1 MIKNCFKIAWRNIVK
16 HRFYAA
22 LNIVGLFV
30 GIVFSLLIG
39 AYVYNELQVNTQ
51 LRNADRQYYLQSIWK
66 DPNMGPDITTLG
78 PIAKRLKEEYPG
90 LVANYYR
97 WDGITSGVSKGDKHF
112 REDIQLGD
120 STLLNMYGFK
130 LLYGNV
136 ATALSEPFSVVI
148 TQAIAKKY
156 FGKTDVVGQ
165 PISIQSFLG
174 GNHDFT
180 ITGVLKEV
188 PENSVT
194 QLNSD
199 NHNTIFIP
207 TNTFTYFGHN
217 DLESWNDI
225 YIVSYIEL
233 QPGVSPARLELPLKK
248 LIQQNASSAISQNLT
263 IRAVA
268 LQVYY
273 REKNS
278 ALVMHMIYTLSFVG
292 LFILLMAVA
301 NFINMAIS
309 GSGSRMKEIG
319 IRKVLGSLRKELI
332 IQFLS
337 ESLILVTIAMVLAL
351 AAYPFLQNVFG
362 SLFGKEIPSLSA
374 FPWYY
379 IFVPLVLIFIVGL
392 SAGSYPALVLSS
404 INTVDSLKGK
414 LKSAKENVGLRKSLV
429 GFQFCIAMI
438 VMVCAFIVSQQ
449 VTSFFGQNLGYNKD
463 YIVASQVPRDWSA
476 QGVNRMITIRN
487 EFASMP
493 QVCNVT
499 LSYEIPNGN
508 NGSQPPVYRFGSDST
523 RAIAMQSLVAD
534 ENYLSTYQIPLSAG
548 AFFDERGL
556 DSGKIILNKK
566 AVDALGYPSS
576 ASAVGQQV
584 RIPGDPTIFTIK
596 GVTADFQFGSMQQA
610 IQPMIFFNAR
620 TMKVYR
626 YLSFK
631 LKPGNINADIEAIQK
646 KWSTLLPGSSFEYRF
661 MDDTL
666 KNLYATEL
674 QLRKAADT
682 ATVLLIVIVL
692 LGVVGLISLNI
703 HKRVKEIGIRK
714 VLGANVKNIML
725 LFVKEFAA
733 IIVVA
738 AVIACPIAYFA
749 MNKWLENYAYHINIS
764 ALPFIISLLLLAA
777 ITLSLICLQTIKA
790 AAANPVKSLRSE

>member
-1 MIKNCFKIAWRNIVK
+1 
-16 HRFYAA
+16 
-22 LNIVGLFV
+22 
-30 GIVFSLLIG
+30 
-39 AYVYNELQVNTQ
+39 
-51 LRNADRQYYLQSIWK
+51 
-66 DPNMGPDITTLG
+66 
-78 PIAKRLKEEYPG
+78 
-90 LVANYYR
+90 
-97 WDGITSGVSKGDKHF
+97 
-112 REDIQLGD
+112 
-120 STLLNMYGFK
+120 
-130 LLYGNV
+130 
-136 ATALSEPFSVVI
+136 
-148 TQAIAKKY
+148 
-156 FGKTDVVGQ
+156 
-165 PISIQSFLG
+165 
-174 GNHDFT
+174 
-180 ITGVLKEV
+180 
-188 PENSVT
+188 
-194 QLNSD
+194 
-199 NHNTIFIP
+199 
-207 TNTFTYFGHN
+207 
-217 DLESWNDI
+217 
-225 YIVSYIEL
+225 
-233 QPGVSPARLELPLKK
+233 
-248 LIQQNASSAISQNLT
+248 
-263 IRAVA
+263 
-268 LQVYY
+268 
-273 REKNS
+273 
-278 ALVMHMIYTLSFVG
+278 
-292 LFILLMAVA
+292 
-301 NFINMAIS
+301 
-309 GSGSRMKEIG
+309 
-319 IRKVLGSLRKELI
+319 
-332 IQFLS
+332 
-337 ESLILVTIAMVLAL
+337 
-351 AAYPFLQNVFG
+351 
-362 SLFGKEIPSLSA
+362 
-374 FPWYY
+374 
-379 IFVPLVLIFIVGL
+379 
-392 SAGSYPALVLSS
+392 
-404 INTVDSLKGK
+404 
-414 LKSAKENVGLRKSLV
+414 
-429 GFQFCIAMI
+429 
-438 VMVCAFIVSQQ
+438 
-449 VTSFFGQNLGYNKD
+449 
-463 YIVASQVPRDWSA
+463 
-476 QGVNRMITIRN
+476 
-487 EFASMP
+487 
-493 QVCNVT
+493 
-499 LSYEIPNGN
+499 
-508 NGSQPPVYRFGSDST
+508 VYRFGSDST